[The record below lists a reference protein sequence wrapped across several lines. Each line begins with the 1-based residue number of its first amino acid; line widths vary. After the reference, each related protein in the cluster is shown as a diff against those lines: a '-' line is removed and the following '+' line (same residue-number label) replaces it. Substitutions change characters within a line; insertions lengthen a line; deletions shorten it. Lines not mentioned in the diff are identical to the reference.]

1 MGSTGVD
8 VGALRAVAG
17 EYERV
22 ADIVGRAVRDQLQQ
36 LTFGGSTAGRSYVVH
51 GEALQAALRD
61 LAASASEWCRAAGE
75 IASALDVT
83 VDRYVDADHGAA
95 GRVG

>member
-17 EYERV
+17 EYERA

-36 LTFGGSTAGRSYVVH
+36 LRFGGSTAGRAYVAH
-51 GEALQAALRD
+51 GEALQAALRE
-61 LAASASEWCRAAGE
+61 LTASVSEWSRAAGE
-75 IASALDVT
+75 IASALEVSA
-83 VDRYVDADHGAA
+83 DRYVDADGRAA

>member
-8 VGALRAVAG
+8 VGALRAVAR

-22 ADIVGRAVRDQLQQ
+22 AEIVDRSVRDHLQQ
-36 LTFGGSTAGRSYVVH
+36 LAFGGSTAGRAYVAH
-51 GEALQAALRD
+51 GEALQTALRD
-61 LAASASEWCRAAGE
+61 LTTSVAQWSRAAGE
-75 IASALDVT
+75 IASALDVS
-83 VDRYVDADHGAA
+83 VDRYIDADERAA